1 MFDIL
6 STTLAH
12 VYSQLSQ
19 NESGQTC

>member
-1 MFDIL
+1 L

-19 NESGQTC
+19 NEFGQTC